1 MFVGTR
7 SLLRTNCCY
16 CRFGFL
22 RDYFKRFTEND
33 PFIYLDEDDNWPK
46 GRKDRTHT
54 FQMIE
59 ILLVTAGYNCGD
71 LRKAVLSAADCHH
84 KTIPSDLLGFMYFL
98 LFEYFFKGEFYEGA
112 TGRHKFKQRRAA
124 IAFFNDV
131 AQAEYEDLF
140 AEETDDVLKMWK

>member
-16 CRFGFL
+16 CRLGFL

-33 PFIYLDEDDNWPK
+33 PFIYLDEDGNWPK

-59 ILLVTAGYNCGD
+59 ILLVIAGYNCGD

-84 KTIPSDLLGFMYFL
+84 KTIPSDLLGFMSFFIFDFFL
-98 LFEYFFKGEFYEGA
+98 D
-112 TGRHKFKQRRAA
+112 R
-124 IAFFNDV
+124 
-131 AQAEYEDLF
+131 
-140 AEETDDVLKMWK
+140 